1 MKVNLVFDYSNMA
14 FRSLFIIGKVGLR
27 DNYASQKDINRYI
40 TKLATD
46 ISYIV
51 RTYVPESRVIMAMDA
66 KGPWRKELLKNEPI
80 GYKGTRE
87 KDETIE
93 WGNIFEALD
102 EFAEILEKNN
112 MSVMKVPHAEGD
124 DLIAMYK
131 EHFFNNTKDESI
143 IIVSADKDIRQLV
156 DFKPDTKQFSMVLN
170 PVNTYKQKNKK
181 LYLTQELMDYYK
193 SPVTN
198 AEKQD
203 DFLFS
208 MFGNS
213 AVTTDNN
220 IRELLST
227 METKKN
233 IEFEIVDPNEVI
245 LHKIF
250 CGDDSDNIPSLYGFF
265 NKKDKWTRITPSK
278 YKKIVEIMGLNNSKD
293 LIANKDSLIDVVET
307 VMKSRPPQNLT
318 DKLMRQQRL
327 VELDSNLFPSEIV
340 EEFNN
345 RVLDELNESTFEV
358 YTYKNMSNKKLLEGT
373 KFEEG
378 FSTSTTNSMFA
389 DIDKYLKS

>member
-1 MKVNLVFDYSNMA
+1 MINIIQMKVNLVFDYSNMA

-27 DNYASQKDINRYI
+27 DNYASQKDVNRYI

-112 MSVMKVPHAEGD
+112 MSVMKIPHAEGD

-131 EHFFNNTKDESI
+131 EHFLENTKDESI

-170 PVNTYKQKNKK
+170 PVNTYKKKTKK
-181 LYLTQELMDYYK
+181 LYLTQELLDYYK

-198 AEKQD
+198 DVECRQ
-203 DFLFS
+203 
-208 MFGNS
+208 
-213 AVTTDNN
+213 
-220 IRELLST
+220 
-227 METKKN
+227 
-233 IEFEIVDPNEVI
+233 
-245 LHKIF
+245 
-250 CGDDSDNIPSLYGFF
+250 GFF
-265 NKKDKWTRITPSK
+265 VESSEASLWAEGVTKFYKDK
-278 YKKIVEIMGLNNSKD
+278 EIPYLLYLNGQ
-293 LIANKDSLIDVVET
+293 LQDSYGT
-307 VMKSRPPQNLT
+307 
-318 DKLMRQQRL
+318 
-327 VELDSNLFPSEIV
+327 LFGE
-340 EEFNN
+340 
-345 RVLDELNESTFEV
+345 
-358 YTYKNMSNKKLLEGT
+358 
-373 KFEEG
+373 
-378 FSTSTTNSMFA
+378 
-389 DIDKYLKS
+389 